1 MELSPLQ
8 LEILEAVKSS
18 GLGKT
23 FYWTGGTLL
32 AHCYLHHRRSFDLDF
47 FTETKFTREK
57 IEPFV
62 TDLKKRLS
70 LPSIPEKRIFDRW
83 EFLID
88 NGKEQTRC
96 EFVYYNG
103 EKKRLAALGQYRGLR
118 IDSLE
123 DMAAN
128 KTMAYAD
135 RNEPKDLL
143 DLYELLVQKKFTVAQ
158 LLELVEK
165 KFGVNWSEFMFWSE
179 STKGLKQLET
189 LGPYLLE
196 TSSQK
201 QEEFLQKVRYFFMD
215 RGRDFLSRSLA

>member
-103 EKKRLAALGQYRGLR
+103 EKKRLAAL
-118 IDSLE
+118 
-123 DMAAN
+123 
-128 KTMAYAD
+128 
-135 RNEPKDLL
+135 
-143 DLYELLVQKKFTVAQ
+143 
-158 LLELVEK
+158 
-165 KFGVNWSEFMFWSE
+165 
-179 STKGLKQLET
+179 
-189 LGPYLLE
+189 
-196 TSSQK
+196 
-201 QEEFLQKVRYFFMD
+201 
-215 RGRDFLSRSLA
+215 